1 MAVDRMR
8 CGPIGR
14 DSIRNNLEIGFVE
27 LGGQTS
33 VGSFGGNRNSGPEI
47 ALSHE
52 ANGRGLAATT
62 KGIRNPDQPRGGELR

>member
-27 LGGQTS
+27 PRGQTL
-33 VGSFGGNRNSGPEI
+33 GI
-47 ALSHE
+47 IH
-52 ANGRGLAATT
+52 AATLT
-62 KGIRNPDQPRGGELR
+62 GRMCKSPIPRPH